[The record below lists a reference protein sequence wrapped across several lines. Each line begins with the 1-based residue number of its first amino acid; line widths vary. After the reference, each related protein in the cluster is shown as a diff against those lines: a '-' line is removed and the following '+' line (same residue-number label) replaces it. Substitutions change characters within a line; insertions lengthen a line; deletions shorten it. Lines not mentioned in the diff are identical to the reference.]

1 MSRPSLILVAITMI
15 CTFGCGS
22 GEESNDSS
30 SETSATEAQ
39 TKLDSS
45 VSKEQQEAFKQKA
58 AGFNPASAPK

>member
-1 MSRPSLILVAITMI
+1 MI